1 MEVAMQEEFLSQQEL
16 AIRWALHVQTLTKWR
31 GLRRGPPFV
40 KLGKTVR
47 YAMSDVLEFER
58 DGLRKPIPKLVL
70 ELAAPQDNGP
80 QLTVRD
86 LVASLNLGDRNAGA
100 PARKSHSA
108 S

>member
-1 MEVAMQEEFLSQQEL
+1 MQEEFLSQQEL

-58 DGLRKPIPKLVL
+58 DGLRKPIPKPVL
-70 ELAAPQDNGP
+70 ETHAPQDNGP

-86 LVASLNLGDRNAGA
+86 LVASLNLGDRNAGT
-100 PARKSHSA
+100 PAGKSHIA
-108 S
+108 P

>member
-1 MEVAMQEEFLSQQEL
+1 MQEEFLSQQDL
-16 AIRWALHVQTLTKWR
+16 AIRRALHIQTLTKWR

-58 DGLRKPIPKLVL
+58 DGLRKPIPKPVL
-70 ELAAPQDNGP
+70 ETHAPQDNGP

-86 LVASLNLGDRNAGA
+86 LVASLNLGDGDAGVPPREA
-100 PARKSHSA
+100 HVA